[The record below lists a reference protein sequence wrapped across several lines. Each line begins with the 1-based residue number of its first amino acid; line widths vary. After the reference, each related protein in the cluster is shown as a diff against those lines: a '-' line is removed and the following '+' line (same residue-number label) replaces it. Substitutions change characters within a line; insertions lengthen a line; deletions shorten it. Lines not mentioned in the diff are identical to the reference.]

1 MLGTPACVRGVK
13 LDIREPHDNKTEMT
27 LGPHCQCVTHE
38 LFNNDAGSSAVNQK
52 KKGSS
57 LLNQV
62 FFKLKA
68 NKKKPAHA
76 GSSSD
81 ALGDRMF
88 MDTPPLYPRSIVKV
102 SSPTI
107 YENCRFRV
115 PSYAMGPSSDT
126 MKRQRECTKA
136 WLRRKAPA
144 DVLPRWV
151 TYIRPTTNKLKA
163 VDLTS
168 MYRNQ
173 RRKEEE
179 GHVSRCQVPVQIY
192 LVHESMHLVL
202 PGILA
207 FLRGCG
213 KELAEFF
220 GNVGTNSD
228 MHRLT
233 EPDY

>member
-13 LDIREPHDNKTEMT
+13 LDIRVPHDNKTEMT
-27 LGPHCQCVTHE
+27 LGPHCQCSTHE
-38 LFNNDAGSSAVNQK
+38 QFKTPRVS
-52 KKGSS
+52 
-57 LLNQV
+57 
-62 FFKLKA
+62 FKLKA
-68 NKKKPAHA
+68 NNKKKPAHA

-81 ALGDRMF
+81 ALGGSMF

-115 PSYAMGPSSDT
+115 PSYAMGPSSET